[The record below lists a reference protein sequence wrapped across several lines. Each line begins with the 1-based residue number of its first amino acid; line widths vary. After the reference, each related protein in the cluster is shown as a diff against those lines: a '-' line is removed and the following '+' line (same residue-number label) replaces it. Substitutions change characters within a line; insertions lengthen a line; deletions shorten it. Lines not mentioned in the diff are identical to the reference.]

1 MIGMMLNCIKGCYT
15 LKAEGKFPERILNFA
30 STSGIYIQNVRRED
44 LYTLTFTVSRKGAR
58 ELLECDIEGL
68 KVSISS
74 RFGIPFFLQ
83 KHKKRT
89 LLFTLPII
97 VAIAVII
104 FSQFIWRVE
113 ISGGDKALRT
123 QVQNV
128 IEKNGIYFGA
138 LKYKIDQYSIKRK
151 AIMELDDLSWLWV
164 DVRGT
169 TAKVKVQKRNLKP
182 QINEIHEPANVIAL
196 HSGIIEKMQT
206 FCGQPLFREGMTV
219 EKGQVLITGVFKSE
233 NENIPTYYHHASG
246 NVILKVY
253 EKKTVVIPKKTLI
266 KTPTGRKKSV
276 FSLNFKKNN
285 IKFSLNSGI
294 SYSNYDKI
302 EKKYG
307 LWKFPLSFSKTEYR
321 EVKVTSSDT
330 DLNTQLEKRREDFE
344 KELTKKK
351 MEVCGISEH
360 TEEKEDNISVTFTAE
375 CLVRTD
381 KEVPIAIEGEKNGKN
396 H

>member
-1 MIGMMLNCIKGCYT
+1 MLGMLINCIKGCYT
-15 LKAEGKFPERILNFA
+15 LRAEGKFPERILNFA

-44 LYTLTFTVSRKGAR
+44 LYALTFTVSRKGAKK
-58 ELLECDIEGL
+58 LLECNIEGL
-68 KVSISS
+68 KVSICA

-83 KHKKRT
+83 KHRKRG

-113 ISGGDKALRT
+113 ITGGDKVLRS
-123 QVQNV
+123 QVQKV
-128 IEKNGIYFGA
+128 IEKNGIHFGS
-138 LKYKIDQYSIKRK
+138 LKYKIDQYNIKRK
-151 AIMELDDLSWLWV
+151 AIMELDDLSWMWV
-164 DVRGT
+164 DIRGT
-169 TAKVKVQKRNLKP
+169 TAKVKVQKRNLRP
-182 QINEIHEPANVIAL
+182 QVNEIHEPADVIAM

-206 FCGQPLFREGMTV
+206 FCGQPLFKEGMTV

-233 NENIPTYYHHASG
+233 NENIPVYYHHASG

-307 LWKFPLSFSKTEYR
+307 LWKFPISFSKTEYR
-321 EVKVTSSDT
+321 EVKITSSDT
-330 DLNTQLEKRREDFE
+330 DLSAQLEKRREDFE
-344 KELTKKK
+344 KELTKKNMK
-351 MEVCGISEH
+351 VSGISEY

-381 KEVPIAIEGEKNGKN
+381 KEIPIEKVSAQEGE
-396 H
+396 

>member
-1 MIGMMLNCIKGCYT
+1 MLLNCIKGCYT

-44 LYTLTFTVSRKGAR
+44 LQTLTFTVSRKGAKK
-58 ELLECDIEGL
+58 LLESNIEGL
-68 KVSISS
+68 NVRICA

-83 KHKKRT
+83 KHKKRG

-97 VAIAVII
+97 VAIAVVI

-113 ISGGDKALRT
+113 ITGGDKVLRA
-123 QVQNV
+123 QVQKV
-128 IEKNGIYFGA
+128 IEKNGIHFGIP
-138 LKYKIDQYSIKRK
+138 KDKIDQYNIKRK
-151 AIMELDDLSWLWV
+151 AILELDDLSWMWV
-164 DVRGT
+164 DIRGT
-169 TAKVKVQKRNLKP
+169 TAKVKVQKRNLRP
-182 QINEIHEPANVIAL
+182 QINEIHEPSDVISM
-196 HSGIIEKMQT
+196 HSGVIEKMQT
-206 FCGQPLFREGMTV
+206 FCGQPLFKEGMTV
-219 EKGQVLITGVFKSE
+219 EKGQVLITGIFKSE

-266 KTPTGRKKSV
+266 KTPTGRKKRV
-276 FSLNFKKNN
+276 FSLNLKKNN

-307 LWKFPLSFSKTEYR
+307 LWKIPLSFSKTEYR

-330 DLNTQLEKRREDFE
+330 DLSAQLEKRREDFE
-344 KELTKKK
+344 KTLTKRK
-351 MEVCGISEH
+351 MEVCGISEY
-360 TEEKEDNISVTFTAE
+360 TVENEDNVSVTFTAE

-381 KEVPIAIEGEKNGKN
+381 KEVPIEKVPD
-396 H
+396 

>member
-1 MIGMMLNCIKGCYT
+1 MLLNCIKGCYT

-44 LYTLTFTVSRKGAR
+44 LQTLTFTVSRKGAKK
-58 ELLECDIEGL
+58 LLESNIEGL
-68 KVSISS
+68 NVRICA

-83 KHKKRT
+83 KHKKRG

-97 VAIAVII
+97 VAIAVVI

-113 ISGGDKALRT
+113 ITGGDKVLRA
-123 QVQNV
+123 QVQKV
-128 IEKNGIYFGA
+128 IEKNGIHFGTP
-138 LKYKIDQYSIKRK
+138 KYKIDQYNIKRK
-151 AIMELDDLSWLWV
+151 AILELDDLSWMWV
-164 DVRGT
+164 DIRGT
-169 TAKVKVQKRNLKP
+169 TAKVKVQKRNLRP
-182 QINEIHEPANVIAL
+182 QINEIHEPSDVISM
-196 HSGIIEKMQT
+196 HSGVIEKMQT
-206 FCGQPLFREGMTV
+206 FCGQPLFKEGMTV
-219 EKGQVLITGVFKSE
+219 EKGQVLITGIFKSE

-266 KTPTGRKKSV
+266 KTPTGRKKRV

-307 LWKFPLSFSKTEYR
+307 LWKIPLSFSKTEYR

-330 DLNTQLEKRREDFE
+330 DLSAQLEKRREDFE
-344 KELTKKK
+344 KTLTKRK
-351 MEVCGISEH
+351 MEVCGISEY
-360 TEEKEDNISVTFTAE
+360 TMENEDNVSVTFTAE

-381 KEVPIAIEGEKNGKN
+381 KEVPIEKVPD
-396 H
+396 

>member
-1 MIGMMLNCIKGCYT
+1 MGTLLNCIKGCYT

-30 STSGIYIQNVRRED
+30 STSGIYIQNVRRRD
-44 LYTLTFTVSRKGAR
+44 SDTLTFTVSRKGAKK
-58 ELLECDIEGL
+58 LLECNIEGL
-68 KVSISS
+68 EVSIFAK
-74 RFGIPFFLQ
+74 FGIPFFLQ
-83 KHKKRT
+83 KHKKRG

-113 ISGGDKALRT
+113 ITGGDKVLRS
-123 QVQNV
+123 QVQKV
-128 IEKNGIYFGA
+128 IEKNGIRFGS
-138 LKYKIDQYSIKRK
+138 LKYKIDQYNIKRK
-151 AIMELDDLSWLWV
+151 AIMELDDLSWMWV
-164 DVRGT
+164 DIRGT
-169 TAKVKVQKRNLKP
+169 TAKVKVQKRTLRP
-182 QINEIHEPANVIAL
+182 QVNEIHEPSDVIAM

-206 FCGQPLFREGMTV
+206 FCGQPLFKEGMTV

-233 NENIPTYYHHASG
+233 NENIPVYYHHASG

-330 DLNTQLEKRREDFE
+330 DLSAQLKKRREDFE
-344 KELTKKK
+344 KELTRKK
-351 MEVCGISEH
+351 MKVSVISEY
-360 TEEKEDNISVTFTAE
+360 TEEKEDNVSVTFTAE

-381 KEVPIAIEGEKNGKN
+381 KEVPIADIETENVPD
-396 H
+396 

>member
-1 MIGMMLNCIKGCYT
+1 METLLNCIKGCYT

-44 LYTLTFTVSRKGAR
+44 SYTLTFTVSRKGAKK
-58 ELLECDIEGL
+58 LLECNIEGL
-68 KVSISS
+68 EVSIFAK
-74 RFGIPFFLQ
+74 FGIPFFLQ
-83 KHKKRT
+83 KHKKRGF
-89 LLFTLPII
+89 LFTLPII
-97 VAIAVII
+97 VAVAVII

-113 ISGGDKALRT
+113 ITGGDKVLRS
-123 QVQNV
+123 QVQKV
-128 IEKNGIYFGA
+128 IEKNGIRFGS
-138 LKYKIDQYSIKRK
+138 LKHKIDQYDIKRK
-151 AIMELDDLSWLWV
+151 AIMELDDLSWMWV
-164 DVRGT
+164 DIRGT
-169 TAKVKVQKRNLKP
+169 TAKVKVQKRTLRP
-182 QINEIHEPANVIAL
+182 QVSEIHEPSDVIAM

-206 FCGQPLFREGMTV
+206 FCGQPLFKEGMTV

-233 NENIPTYYHHASG
+233 NENIPVYYHHASG

-330 DLNTQLEKRREDFE
+330 DLSAQLEKRREDFE
-344 KELTKKK
+344 KELTRKRMK
-351 MEVCGISEH
+351 VSGISEY
-360 TEEKEDNISVTFTAE
+360 TEEKEDNVSVTFTAE

-381 KEVPIAIEGEKNGKN
+381 KEVPIADIETENVPD
-396 H
+396 